1 MRKSQIELWMLS
13 KFAILFFIL
22 ALAIFLFT
30 VSQSEKSGLCSV
42 EAGSQAQIISNSISN
57 VLNNP
62 IEDQQLVVKLP
73 SAITLG
79 SGLSAYL
86 VNITYTNQSAGPS
99 LIAVQAFSNTGNCVS
114 NPQTVSFSSNVNVN
128 FIDVNGDNLPLSPV
142 KNTNIN
148 QMVLSA
154 NPSFVSLPNQF
165 FLLVIKCTSK
175 SKPTLPPYLFVITC
189 VQTKLSL
196 CSGYGIYNTNNLL
209 INKACGFS

>member
-1 MRKSQIELWMLS
+1 MLS

-99 LIAVQAFSNTGNCVS
+99 LIAVQAF
-114 NPQTVSFSSNVNVN
+114 
-128 FIDVNGDNLPLSPV
+128 
-142 KNTNIN
+142 
-148 QMVLSA
+148 
-154 NPSFVSLPNQF
+154 
-165 FLLVIKCTSK
+165 
-175 SKPTLPPYLFVITC
+175 
-189 VQTKLSL
+189 
-196 CSGYGIYNTNNLL
+196 
-209 INKACGFS
+209 